1 MTTTSSHRPPATRPE
16 PPAAETS
23 CLAAGADGNPVRVA
37 IKGSKPSRNTKRHVL
52 YHILWCVTPGPLPIL
67 WVKADLLGEEILTD
81 YHRDTHP
88 VFSGQGRTLE
98 EASKGFILTMRAN
111 GRQPASIEN
120 MEFTLREMQQH
131 AVDHGWP
138 SLVSEVEYDHVAAM
152 LGEWRYRPKWGG
164 KYPKTG
170 NRPISQGYYE
180 TLYRRVRA
188 FFNWCIKR
196 RYILEHPMLGLER
209 PRLDQRVVPVFT
221 DDELTAMQ
229 DVLDPRL
236 AETPVRWFLALRD
249 RAVLML
255 FIDTPARKAE
265 MAGLRLEDVD
275 LDEQRV
281 KVFGKGGKERY
292 MPIGPGTV
300 ALVHEY
306 LMARAGLHPVT
317 QDLWVDCTGLAMG
330 EDWVPQ
336 MMSRLALRAG
346 VPNMRVHRFRHTFAY
361 RMLKAGV
368 PPRIVELLG
377 GWSRIPATYLSAFG
391 EIDVREAHR
400 GVSPAEMF
408 LKKGG
413 RGRRFRGRP

>member
-1 MTTTSSHRPPATRPE
+1 M
-16 PPAAETS
+16 
-23 CLAAGADGNPVRVA
+23 
-37 IKGSKPSRNTKRHVL
+37 
-52 YHILWCVTPGPLPIL
+52 
-67 WVKADLLGEEILTD
+67 
-81 YHRDTHP
+81 
-88 VFSGQGRTLE
+88 
-98 EASKGFILTMRAN
+98 
-111 GRQPASIEN
+111 
-120 MEFTLREMQQH
+120 
-131 AVDHGWP
+131 
-138 SLVSEVEYDHVAAM
+138 
-152 LGEWRYRPKWGG
+152 
-164 KYPKTG
+164 
-170 NRPISQGYYE
+170 
-180 TLYRRVRA
+180 
-188 FFNWCIKR
+188 
-196 RYILEHPMLGLER
+196 
-209 PRLDQRVVPVFT
+209 PVFT

-400 GVSPAEMF
+400 GVSPAEDVSQEGGTGPAFPGPTLGSLAAEAGACSAPLPLSTTIEYGLPPGQAGCGIRCLAPPLTPGGAFPF
-408 LKKGG
+408 LVFVGWGPGLPTGSLVLGARVPFVGVCSASRCAGVG
-413 RGRRFRGRP
+413 RLSVLFVLFVFLILLGVAELAQRGQSLLDA

>member
-1 MTTTSSHRPPATRPE
+1 M
-16 PPAAETS
+16 
-23 CLAAGADGNPVRVA
+23 
-37 IKGSKPSRNTKRHVL
+37 
-52 YHILWCVTPGPLPIL
+52 
-67 WVKADLLGEEILTD
+67 LTD
-81 YHRDTHP
+81 FRVEHHP
-88 VFSGQGRTLE
+88 VFPGQGRTLE
-98 EASKGFILTMRAN
+98 EATKGFILAMRAN
-111 GRQPASIEN
+111 GRRPASIGN
-120 MEFTLREMQQH
+120 MEFTFREMLLH
-131 AVDHGWP
+131 AERNDWP
-138 SLVSEVEYDHVAAM
+138 ALVSRLDYDHVTSM
-152 LGEWRYRPKWGG
+152 LVEWRYRTKWDG
-164 KYPKTG
+164 KYPKAE
-170 NRPISQGYYE
+170 NQALSLGYYD
-180 TLYRRVRA
+180 TLYRRVSA
-188 FFNWCIKR
+188 FFTWCVKR
-196 RYILEHPMLGLER
+196 RYIMEHPMVGLER
-209 PRLDQRVVPVFT
+209 PRLDERVVPVFT